1 MGVISIDIG
10 GSFSPQLAKD
20 FSAMRGGHAQAVADA
35 IKWLAETVLPC
46 AIRQDHRLHAEGAF
60 PENCFGLEK

>member
-1 MGVISIDIG
+1 M
-10 GSFSPQLAKD
+10 
-20 FSAMRGGHAQAVADA
+20 QAVADA